1 MRTLAE
7 IKAHLLVETDEV
19 NDLLTGYAEAAHEY
33 LASIGVDMIADPLP
47 KPIAQ
52 AELMLIAYWFG
63 QREAAATAAP
73 EGGFTRR
80 VPFAV
85 DALIAPYRSWS
96 P

>member
-19 NDLLTGYAEAAHEY
+19 DDLLTGYAGAAHEY
-33 LASIGVDMIADPLP
+33 FASIGVDMTADPLP

-52 AELMLIAYWFG
+52 AELMLIGHWFR
-63 QREAAATAAP
+63 QREATADDGAAT
-73 EGGFTRR
+73 RY
-80 VPFAV
+80 VPFSV
-85 DALIAPYRSWS
+85 NALTAPYRSWS